1 MGAEKKTDIKEK
13 EKFSFPKWKVYLR
26 IIVTAAAS
34 KTQEP
39 AWVTETQ
46 VGCMHG
52 GGNWKLIE
60 VENGSRQWLNCCSY
74 CFIVSSNMLLC

>member
-1 MGAEKKTDIKEK
+1 MKEKRKRTGEKEMGAEKKTDIKEK

-39 AWVTETQ
+39 AWVTET
-46 VGCMHG
+46 
-52 GGNWKLIE
+52 
-60 VENGSRQWLNCCSY
+60 
-74 CFIVSSNMLLC
+74 